1 LSNNLPA
8 SSPRSE
14 RRTRRAFTLIELL
27 VVIAIISIL
36 AAILFPVFGRAR
48 ENARRSSCQS
58 NLKQLG
64 LSQTMYAQDYDEK
77 MHPAQ
82 APGPAGTDYRW
93 PQLLA
98 PYMKSR
104 GFVYCPSADYGLALT
119 GTTTYQDTI
128 NDPSGNNDY
137 YYGLYPSYG
146 YNYTYLSPT
155 PACPDGF
162 DTANAACQVSPST
175 GTAPVA
181 SPPGISGIAS
191 GQGIGLAGIEEP
203 ARTVSMAD
211 SVSAPSGAPTN
222 LKWGYFILRAPQLW
236 AAVAPTPLDRETYGR
251 LTPRHL
257 ETANVLFADG
267 HVKSMKVDALRA
279 PNLWRAKKLTS

>member
-1 LSNNLPA
+1 MPKGER
-8 SSPRSE
+8 SS
-14 RRTRRAFTLIELL
+14 RRAFTLIELL

-64 LSQTMYAQDYDEK
+64 LCQTMYAQDYDEK

-82 APGPAGTDYRW
+82 APGPTGTDYRW

-104 GFVYCPSADYGLALT
+104 GFVYCPSADYGLAVS

-128 NDPSGNNDY
+128 DNPASGMNDY
-137 YYGLYPSYG
+137 FYGLYPSYG

-155 PACPDGF
+155 LTCPDGY
-162 DTANAACQVSPST
+162 DTANAACQVTSSS
-175 GTAPVA
+175 GSAPVA
-181 SPPGISGIAS
+181 TPSGISGIAS
-191 GQGIGLAGIEEP
+191 GVGIGLAGIEEP

-211 SVSAPSGAPTN
+211 SVSAPSAAPTN

-236 AAVAPTPLDRETYGR
+236 AANAPTPLDRETYGR
-251 LTPRHL
+251 VVPRHL
-257 ETANVLFADG
+257 ETTNVLFADG
-267 HVKSMKVDALRA
+267 HVKSMKVDSLRDR
-279 PNLWRAKKLTS
+279 NLWRAKKLAS